1 MHNSEATTSQ
11 PRRAWRRPGLA
22 VQILALAGLLLI
34 VLTLIINA
42 VTVRQVGAATNAQ
55 AQTNVTGAANFF
67 KYLLDQKG
75 SATVID
81 GQLQFGG
88 WIANNNFSI
97 VDAVKDNTATEAVM
111 YQLVDGKLVAI
122 ATTLQ
127 GADNKRATGAAL
139 TGPAA
144 DAAKRG
150 DNYLGVNTVQ
160 GTNYFGAYT
169 AIRDTSGKPVGL
181 YFTGVPLA
189 QLNQVQ
195 QRVTGTIIAVSLV
208 VLLGGL
214 ALLLVLLSRLLIQP
228 LGALDTA
235 ARRIG
240 AGDYDVRVP
249 VQAQNELGDVAR
261 TVNVM
266 VERLTTTA
274 REQAAQAQSLQRQ
287 IVQLLD
293 EVSTVAEGDLTVEA
307 DVTADALGAVADSFN
322 YMIGEL
328 RQIIGRVNQAT
339 HQVAAST
346 DQILATTDNLHR
358 SAEQQA
364 ARIADTSGAVE
375 AMAESIQQVAEN
387 ATISAQV
394 ARDARTAADAG
405 AQAVSSTVAG
415 MSRIRGQVQETS
427 KKIKRLGESSQE
439 IGQAVQL
446 IEEIAKRTNRLALN
460 AAIQAAMAGEHGK
473 GFAVVAEEVR
483 RLAERTGT
491 ATSQIADLVGAIQSE
506 TAQAVI
512 AMEEGTREVV
522 AGSRLAD
529 DAGQSLQ
536 AIDQIVSRLTELS
549 AAISQAA
556 EQQAY
561 ASAGI
566 ARAMGELS
574 SVTQHNA
581 AETEQAASSAAM
593 LATLADDLRASV
605 ATFRLEADQ
614 PAGQPNGSD
623 NGHNTAEAALVPAG
637 AGSGVGVN

>member
-1 MHNSEATTSQ
+1 MHNPEATTRQSWLV
-11 PRRAWRRPGLA
+11 WRRPGLA
-22 VQILALAGLLLI
+22 IQILALAGLLLI
-34 VLTLIINA
+34 VLTLIINY
-42 VTVRQVGAATNAQ
+42 VTVRQISASTNTQAQ
-55 AQTNVTGAANFF
+55 ANVTGAANFF

-97 VDAVKDNTATEAVM
+97 VDAVKDNTATEAIM
-111 YQLVDGKLVAI
+111 YQLIDGKMVAI

-127 GADNKRATGAAL
+127 GADKGRATSATL
-139 TGPAA
+139 TGPAVE
-144 DAAKRG
+144 AAKRG
-150 DNYLGVNTVQ
+150 ENYIGANSIQ
-160 GTNYFGAYT
+160 GTDYFGAYT
-169 AIRDTSGKPVGL
+169 AIRDTSDKPVGL

-214 ALLLVLLSRLLIQP
+214 ALLFVLLSRLLIRP
-228 LGALDTA
+228 LGALDAA

-249 VQAQNELGDVAR
+249 VQTRNELGDVAD
-261 TVNVM
+261 TVNAM

-274 REQAAQAQSLQRQ
+274 REQATQAQALQRQ

-307 DVTADALGAVADSFN
+307 DVTTDALGAVADSFN

-328 RQIIGRVNQAT
+328 RQIIGRVNQAA

-346 DQILATTDNLHR
+346 DQILTTTDSLHR
-358 SAEQQA
+358 SAEQQV

-375 AMAESIQQVAEN
+375 AMAVSIQQVAEN

-394 ARDARTAADAG
+394 ARDARAAADAG

-415 MSRIRGQVQETS
+415 MGRIRSQVQETS

-491 ATSQIADLVGAIQSE
+491 ATSQIAELVSAIQSE

-512 AMEEGTREVV
+512 AMEDGTREVV

-536 AIDQIVSRLTELS
+536 AIDQIVGQLAELS
-549 AAISQAA
+549 EAISLAA
-556 EQQAY
+556 EQQAH

-566 ARAMGELS
+566 ALAMGELS
-574 SVTQHNA
+574 AVTQHNA
-581 AETEQAASSAAM
+581 TETQQAASSAAT
-593 LATLADDLRASV
+593 LATLADDLRSSV
-605 ATFRLEADQ
+605 ATFRLE
-614 PAGQPNGSD
+614 PGQPNGHSSG
-623 NGHNTAEAALVPAG
+623 NGYDAAEVALVPAG
-637 AGSGVGVN
+637 AGSRVGVN